1 MIRLPGLLGH
11 ITWLKLQR
19 TDVIWW
25 GRSSSLVQTEE
36 ILRGSPQR
44 LKKGGSLTILA
55 TALVDTGS
63 RMDDVIYEEFKGT
76 GNQELQLSRTL
87 AERRIYPAIDLD
99 KSVTRREDL
108 LLSDDIRNAIWKL
121 RRKLMTNDL
130 TQDTTEVLNML
141 RKTKNND
148 EFYSAN

>member
-1 MIRLPGLLGH
+1 
-11 ITWLKLQR
+11 
-19 TDVIWW
+19 
-25 GRSSSLVQTEE
+25 
-36 ILRGSPQR
+36 
-44 LKKGGSLTILA
+44 
-55 TALVDTGS
+55 
-63 RMDDVIYEEFKGT
+63 MDDVIYEEFKGT

-148 EFYSAN
+148 EFVQQISKIKSVK